1 MSPNRK
7 ENQIYERKTA
17 KTINEYVRN
26 NDCNTHRNLLMGLC
40 RIIKFNIIMINK
52 RLETRFYE
60 N

>member
-26 NDCNTHRNLLMGLC
+26 NDCNTHRNL
-40 RIIKFNIIMINK
+40 RIGVLRLIKSNIIMINK
-52 RLETRFYE
+52 RLETGFYE